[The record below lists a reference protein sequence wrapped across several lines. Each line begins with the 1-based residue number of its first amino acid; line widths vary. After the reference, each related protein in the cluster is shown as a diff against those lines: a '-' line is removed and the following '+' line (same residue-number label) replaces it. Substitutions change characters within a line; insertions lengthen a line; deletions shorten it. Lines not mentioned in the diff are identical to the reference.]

1 MTTFLMLLTM
11 SVFCFAV
18 ACVAF
23 GAATREEQDIRIA
36 RPVTR
41 PGMYL
46 PIAQP
51 VPSRCRSKC
60 SCSRSSVTFDSNRPQ
75 PSRSLKRR
83 PPRRCTA
90 GRHHR
95 LCTEPGPRRPA
106 ASTSALAPRWK
117 LRGYFSSSSRFP
129 ASSCQVTP

>member
-46 PIAQP
+46 PLAQP
-51 VPSRCRSKC
+51 RFFADGVQAP
-60 SCSRSSVTFDSNRPQ
+60 
-75 PSRSLKRR
+75 L
-83 PPRRCTA
+83 
-90 GRHHR
+90 
-95 LCTEPGPRRPA
+95 A
-106 ASTSALAPRWK
+106 ASAGPQQVPLEVLLLQIERHVRLEQAAAESFLEAPTAASLHSRTTSPL
-117 LRGYFSSSSRFP
+117 
-129 ASSCQVTP
+129 VH